1 MIPHHGT
8 IASSV
13 LVATLL
19 QQWSNGSHNRLVWKR
34 AKPTGATQ
42 LFDAGVPQRI
52 IQERTGHKS
61 VLSLHTYEW
70 ISNHQNQAVSNI
82 LTSSTSG
89 SFQEEVATVK
99 AASIKIDT
107 GDLDAAFAKDLALF
121 DLIPM
126 DFLQ

>member
-1 MIPHHGT
+1 MVPLQAAYWSQHYCNSGQT
-8 IASSV
+8 V
-13 LVATLL
+13 LEKGKTNHSL
-19 QQWSNGSHNRLVWKR
+19 R
-34 AKPTGATQ
+34 ATQ

-61 VLSLHTYEW
+61 VLSLRTYER

-107 GDLDAAFAKDLALF
+107 GDLDAAIAKDLALF